1 MPHFRVDDMYHS
13 HPKARRAGLAAIG
26 LWTLCGSYGMSYKT
40 DGFVPEWF
48 AHSFPQGRKLA
59 ANLLSVGLWEKGF
72 REGEPG
78 YIFHDWLDWQP
89 SAEEIERDRERQ
101 RERSRKFRQ
110 RLREKR
116 TQEGDAP

>member
-1 MPHFRVDDMYHS
+1 MLV
-13 HPKARRAGLAAIG
+13 
-26 LWTLCGSYGMSYKT
+26 
-40 DGFVPEWF
+40 
-48 AHSFPQGRKLA
+48 
-59 ANLLSVGLWEKGF
+59 SVGLWDKGC

-116 TQEGDAP
+116 TQEGDTP